1 MKKLLLIMEVSQKQA
16 YIFKNKELKKNI
28 DASYTIDEITSSGYF
43 KKYFPEYYNEEK
55 NLVYSGG
62 GHTIL
67 VFDNDVE
74 ENDNTGKENQAVRFA
89 KKLSKQIFCDYD
101 GLEVFIKI
109 MDYNENDEPSE
120 NIQNLMQKLEE
131 KKAIRRASF
140 RQGTFGMEVSKG
152 EAERVFDSEKKEK
165 EAEQRKKDAENRREK
180 RIREE
185 KKKIQEE
192 ETTHYELVTQL
203 EKLGGN
209 KDDNNFIA
217 VVHIDGN
224 LMGKKV
230 QKNDEVIDGILKPQ
244 GNKLTSGEKLD
255 IYRAEKQ
262 KFSKDIDDLFQ
273 DAYNDMQ
280 NVVKKQIENGNL
292 KDLSLEETKENGEKQ
307 INFPIRRIIRAGDD
321 ICFVSEGRIGI
332 ECAVEYMKALWK
344 RSEGEN
350 SACAGVAIVH
360 QSYPFY
366 KAYEIAES
374 LCSSAKKYNA
384 SLDKEGC
391 TNACA
396 IDWHIE
402 YGEMYGGLDE
412 IRNHYVDADGKS
424 ILARPYFVCG
434 DEKYEGKAGNRTYAD
449 FKQTMEE
456 MEYALHNKCEDEE
469 DRMIARRKLKELRTY
484 LKESDEAVDAYF
496 KKSRLDQYLTK
507 NDKNFD
513 VIEVMDTYIGFQT
526 EEDK

>member
-1 MKKLLLIMEVSQKQA
+1 M
-16 YIFKNKELKKNI
+16 
-28 DASYTIDEITSSGYF
+28 
-43 KKYFPEYYNEEK
+43 
-55 NLVYSGG
+55 
-62 GHTIL
+62 
-67 VFDNDVE
+67 E

-109 MDYNENDEPSE
+109 MDYDEKAEPSE

-230 QKNDEVIDGILKPQ
+230 QENDKELRKILDRISDPEK
-244 GNKLTSGEKLD
+244 KLD
-255 IYRAEKQ
+255 MYREKKQ
-262 KFSKDIDDLFQ
+262 EFSEKIDKLFKGAYSDMQ
-273 DAYNDMQ
+273 DA
-280 NVVKKQIENGNL
+280 VKKQIENGNL
-292 KDLSLEETKENGEKQ
+292 KDLSLEEVVNEEKQ
-307 INFPIRRIIRAGDD
+307 INFPVRRIITAGDD

-344 RSEGEN
+344 RSKGEN

-391 TNACA
+391 ANACA

-412 IRNHYVDADGKS
+412 IRKHYVDADGKS

-434 DEKYEGKAGNRTYAD
+434 DVEYEEKAKEQKNRTYAN

-484 LKESDEAVDAYF
+484 LKESEEAVDAYF

>member
-43 KKYFPEYYNEEK
+43 EKYFPEYYNKEK

-109 MDYNENDEPSE
+109 MDYDEKAEPSE

-131 KKAIRRASF
+131 KKAVRRASF

-230 QKNDEVIDGILKPQ
+230 QENDKELRKILDRISDPEK
-244 GNKLTSGEKLD
+244 KLD
-255 IYRAEKQ
+255 MYREKKQ
-262 KFSKDIDDLFQ
+262 EFSEKIDKLFKGAYSDMQ
-273 DAYNDMQ
+273 DA
-280 NVVKKQIENGNL
+280 VKKQIENGNL
-292 KDLSLEETKENGEKQ
+292 KDLSLEEVVNEEKQ
-307 INFPIRRIIRAGDD
+307 INFPVRRIITAGDD

-344 RSEGEN
+344 RSKGEN

-391 TNACA
+391 ANACA

-412 IRNHYVDADGKS
+412 IRKHYVDADGKS

-434 DEKYEGKAGNRTYAD
+434 KAEYEGKAGNRTYAN

>member
-43 KKYFPEYYNEEK
+43 EKYFPEYYNEEK

-109 MDYNENDEPSE
+109 MDYNENDDPSK
-120 NIQNLMQKLEE
+120 NIQNLMKKLEE

-230 QKNDEVIDGILKPQ
+230 QENDKELRKILDRISDPEK
-244 GNKLTSGEKLD
+244 KLD
-255 IYRAEKQ
+255 MYREKKQ
-262 KFSKDIDDLFQ
+262 EFSEKIDKLFKGAYSDMQ
-273 DAYNDMQ
+273 DA
-280 NVVKKQIENGNL
+280 VKKQIENGNL
-292 KDLSLEETKENGEKQ
+292 KDLSLEEVVNEEKQ
-307 INFPIRRIIRAGDD
+307 INFPVRRIITAGDD

-344 RSEGEN
+344 RSKGEN

-391 TNACA
+391 ANACA

-412 IRNHYVDADGKS
+412 IRKHYVDADGKS

-434 DEKYEGKAGNRTYAD
+434 KAEYEGKAGNRTYAD

>member
-43 KKYFPEYYNEEK
+43 EKYFPEYYNKEK

-109 MDYNENDEPSE
+109 MDYNENDDPSK
-120 NIQNLMQKLEE
+120 NIQNLMKKLEE

-230 QKNDEVIDGILKPQ
+230 QENDKELRKILDRISDPEK
-244 GNKLTSGEKLD
+244 KLD
-255 IYRAEKQ
+255 MYREKKQ
-262 KFSKDIDDLFQ
+262 EFSEKIDKLFKGAYSDMQ
-273 DAYNDMQ
+273 DA
-280 NVVKKQIENGNL
+280 VKKQIENGNL
-292 KDLSLEETKENGEKQ
+292 KDLSLEEVVNEEKQ
-307 INFPIRRIIRAGDD
+307 INFPVRRIITAGDD

-344 RSEGEN
+344 RSKGEN

-391 TNACA
+391 ANACA

-412 IRNHYVDADGKS
+412 IRKHYVDADGKS

-434 DEKYEGKAGNRTYAD
+434 KAEYEGKAGNRTYAD

>member
-109 MDYNENDEPSE
+109 MDYDENAEPSE

-230 QKNDEVIDGILKPQ
+230 QENDKELRKILDEISDPEK
-244 GNKLTSGEKLD
+244 KLD
-255 IYRAEKQ
+255 TYREKKQ
-262 KFSKDIDDLFQ
+262 EFSEKIDKLFKGAYSDMQ
-273 DAYNDMQ
+273 DA
-280 NVVKKQIENGNL
+280 VKKQIENGNL
-292 KDLSLEETKENGEKQ
+292 KDLSLEEVVNGEKQ
-307 INFPIRRIIRAGDD
+307 INFPIRRIITAGDD
-321 ICFVSEGRIGI
+321 ICFVSEGKIGI

-344 RSEGEN
+344 RSKGEN

-391 TNACA
+391 ANACA

-412 IRNHYVDADGKS
+412 IRKHYVDADGKS

-526 EEDK
+526 EEEK

>member
-43 KKYFPEYYNEEK
+43 EKYFPEYYNKEK

-109 MDYNENDEPSE
+109 MDYDEKAEPSE

-230 QKNDEVIDGILKPQ
+230 QENDKELRKILDRISDPEK
-244 GNKLTSGEKLD
+244 KLD
-255 IYRAEKQ
+255 MYREKKQ
-262 KFSKDIDDLFQ
+262 EFSEKIDKLFKGAYSDMQ
-273 DAYNDMQ
+273 DA
-280 NVVKKQIENGNL
+280 VKKQIENGNL
-292 KDLSLEETKENGEKQ
+292 KDLSLEEVVNEEKQ
-307 INFPIRRIIRAGDD
+307 INFPVRRIITAGDD

-344 RSEGEN
+344 RSKGEN

-391 TNACA
+391 ANACA

-412 IRNHYVDADGKS
+412 IRKHYVDADGKS

-434 DEKYEGKAGNRTYAD
+434 KAEYEGKAGNRTYAD

-484 LKESDEAVDAYF
+484 LKERDEAVDAYF

>member
-1 MKKLLLIMEVSQKQA
+1 
-16 YIFKNKELKKNI
+16 
-28 DASYTIDEITSSGYF
+28 
-43 KKYFPEYYNEEK
+43 
-55 NLVYSGG
+55 
-62 GHTIL
+62 
-67 VFDNDVE
+67 
-74 ENDNTGKENQAVRFA
+74 
-89 KKLSKQIFCDYD
+89 
-101 GLEVFIKI
+101 
-109 MDYNENDEPSE
+109 
-120 NIQNLMQKLEE
+120 
-131 KKAIRRASF
+131 
-140 RQGTFGMEVSKG
+140 MEVSKG

-165 EAEQRKKDAENRREK
+165 EAEQRKKEAENRREK

-230 QKNDEVIDGILKPQ
+230 QENDKELRKILDRISDPEK
-244 GNKLTSGEKLD
+244 KLD
-255 IYRAEKQ
+255 MYREKKQ
-262 KFSKDIDDLFQ
+262 EFSEKIDKLFKGAYSDMQ
-273 DAYNDMQ
+273 DA
-280 NVVKKQIENGNL
+280 VKKQIENGNL
-292 KDLSLEETKENGEKQ
+292 KDLSLEEVVNEEKQ
-307 INFPIRRIIRAGDD
+307 INFPVRRIITAGDD

-391 TNACA
+391 ANACA

-412 IRNHYVDADGKS
+412 IRKHYVDADGKS

-434 DEKYEGKAGNRTYAD
+434 DVEYEEKAKEQKNRTYTN

>member
-1 MKKLLLIMEVSQKQA
+1 
-16 YIFKNKELKKNI
+16 
-28 DASYTIDEITSSGYF
+28 
-43 KKYFPEYYNEEK
+43 
-55 NLVYSGG
+55 
-62 GHTIL
+62 
-67 VFDNDVE
+67 
-74 ENDNTGKENQAVRFA
+74 
-89 KKLSKQIFCDYD
+89 
-101 GLEVFIKI
+101 
-109 MDYNENDEPSE
+109 
-120 NIQNLMQKLEE
+120 
-131 KKAIRRASF
+131 
-140 RQGTFGMEVSKG
+140 MEVSKG
-152 EAERVFDSEKKEK
+152 EAERVLDSEKKEK

-230 QKNDEVIDGILKPQ
+230 QENDEELRKILDGISDPEK
-244 GNKLTSGEKLD
+244 KLD
-255 IYRAEKQ
+255 MYREKKQ
-262 KFSKDIDDLFQ
+262 EFSEKIDKLFKGAYSDMQ
-273 DAYNDMQ
+273 DA
-280 NVVKKQIENGNL
+280 VKKQIENGNL
-292 KDLSLEETKENGEKQ
+292 KDLSLEEVVNGEKQ
-307 INFPIRRIIRAGDD
+307 INFPVRRIITAGDD
-321 ICFVSEGRIGI
+321 ICFVSEGKIGI

-391 TNACA
+391 ANACA

-412 IRNHYVDADGKS
+412 IRKHYVDADGKS

-434 DEKYEGKAGNRTYAD
+434 KPEYEGKAGNRTYAN

-484 LKESDEAVDAYF
+484 LKESEEAVDAYF

>member
-43 KKYFPEYYNEEK
+43 EKYFPEYYNKEK

-109 MDYNENDEPSE
+109 MDYNENDDPSK
-120 NIQNLMQKLEE
+120 NIQNLMKKLEE

-230 QKNDEVIDGILKPQ
+230 QENDKELRKILDRISDPEK
-244 GNKLTSGEKLD
+244 KLD
-255 IYRAEKQ
+255 MYREKKQ
-262 KFSKDIDDLFQ
+262 EFSEKIDKLFKGAYSDMQ
-273 DAYNDMQ
+273 DA
-280 NVVKKQIENGNL
+280 VKKQIENGNL
-292 KDLSLEETKENGEKQ
+292 KDLSLEEVVNEEKQ
-307 INFPIRRIIRAGDD
+307 INFPVRRIITAGDD

-344 RSEGEN
+344 RSKGEN

-360 QSYPFY
+360 QSYPF
-366 KAYEIAES
+366 
-374 LCSSAKKYNA
+374 
-384 SLDKEGC
+384 
-391 TNACA
+391 
-396 IDWHIE
+396 
-402 YGEMYGGLDE
+402 
-412 IRNHYVDADGKS
+412 
-424 ILARPYFVCG
+424 
-434 DEKYEGKAGNRTYAD
+434 
-449 FKQTMEE
+449 
-456 MEYALHNKCEDEE
+456 
-469 DRMIARRKLKELRTY
+469 
-484 LKESDEAVDAYF
+484 
-496 KKSRLDQYLTK
+496 
-507 NDKNFD
+507 
-513 VIEVMDTYIGFQT
+513 
-526 EEDK
+526 

>member
-43 KKYFPEYYNEEK
+43 NKYFPEYYNEEK

-109 MDYNENDEPSE
+109 MDYNENDDPSK

-140 RQGTFGMEVSKG
+140 RQGTFGMEVSQ
-152 EAERVFDSEKKEK
+152 E
-165 EAEQRKKDAENRREK
+165 KKDAKTR
-180 RIREE
+180 REE
-185 KKKIQEE
+185 KMEGEE
-192 ETTHYELVTQL
+192 ITPYKLVTQL

-344 RSEGEN
+344 RSKGEN

-391 TNACA
+391 ANACA

-412 IRNHYVDADGKS
+412 IRKHYVDADGKS

-434 DEKYEGKAGNRTYAD
+434 DEKYEGKAGNRTYAN

>member
-43 KKYFPEYYNEEK
+43 EKYFLEYYNKEK

-109 MDYNENDEPSE
+109 MDYNENDDPSK
-120 NIQNLMQKLEE
+120 NIQNLMKKLEE

-140 RQGTFGMEVSKG
+140 RQGTFGMEVLQ
-152 EAERVFDSEKKEK
+152 E
-165 EAEQRKKDAENRREK
+165 KKDAKTR
-180 RIREE
+180 REE
-185 KKKIQEE
+185 KMEGEE
-192 ETTHYELVTQL
+192 ITPYKLVTQL

-230 QKNDEVIDGILKPQ
+230 QKNDEVIDGILKLQ

-391 TNACA
+391 ANACA

-412 IRNHYVDADGKS
+412 IRKHYVDADGKS

-434 DEKYEGKAGNRTYAD
+434 DEKYEGKAGNRTYAN

-484 LKESDEAVDAYF
+484 LKESEEAVDAYF

>member
-43 KKYFPEYYNEEK
+43 KKYFLEYYNEEK

-109 MDYNENDEPSE
+109 MDYNENDDPSE
-120 NIQNLMQKLEE
+120 KIQNLMKMLEE

-230 QKNDEVIDGILKPQ
+230 QENDKELRKILDGISDPEK
-244 GNKLTSGEKLD
+244 KLD
-255 IYRAEKQ
+255 TYREKKQ
-262 KFSKDIDDLFQ
+262 EFSEKIDKLFKG
-273 DAYNDMQ
+273 AYSDMQ

-292 KDLSLEETKENGEKQ
+292 KDLSLEEVVNGEKQ
-307 INFPIRRIIRAGDD
+307 INFPIRRIITAGDD

-344 RSEGEN
+344 RSKGEN

-391 TNACA
+391 ANACA

-412 IRNHYVDADGKS
+412 IRKHYVDADGKS

>member
-43 KKYFPEYYNEEK
+43 EKYFPEYYNEEK

-109 MDYNENDEPSE
+109 MDYNENDDPSKK
-120 NIQNLMQKLEE
+120 IQNLMQKLEE

-140 RQGTFGMEVSKG
+140 RQGTFGMEVSQ
-152 EAERVFDSEKKEK
+152 E
-165 EAEQRKKDAENRREK
+165 KKDAKTR
-180 RIREE
+180 REE
-185 KKKIQEE
+185 KMEGEE
-192 ETTHYELVTQL
+192 ITPYKLVTQL

-344 RSEGEN
+344 RSKGEN

-391 TNACA
+391 ANACA

-412 IRNHYVDADGKS
+412 IRKHYVDADGKS

-434 DEKYEGKAGNRTYAD
+434 DEKYEGKAGNRTYAN

-526 EEDK
+526 EEEK

>member
-43 KKYFPEYYNEEK
+43 EKYFPEYYNKEK

-109 MDYNENDEPSE
+109 MDYDEKAEPSE

-230 QKNDEVIDGILKPQ
+230 QENDKELRKILDRISDPEK
-244 GNKLTSGEKLD
+244 KLD
-255 IYRAEKQ
+255 MYREKKQ
-262 KFSKDIDDLFQ
+262 EFSEKIDKLFKGAYSDMQ
-273 DAYNDMQ
+273 DA
-280 NVVKKQIENGNL
+280 VKKQIENGNL
-292 KDLSLEETKENGEKQ
+292 KDLSLEEVVNEEKQ
-307 INFPIRRIIRAGDD
+307 INFPVRRIITAGDD

-344 RSEGEN
+344 RSKGEN

-391 TNACA
+391 ANACA

-412 IRNHYVDADGKS
+412 IRKHYVDADGKS

-434 DEKYEGKAGNRTYAD
+434 EPEYEGKAGNRTYTN

-456 MEYALHNKCEDEE
+456 MEYELHNKCEDEE

>member
-1 MKKLLLIMEVSQKQA
+1 
-16 YIFKNKELKKNI
+16 
-28 DASYTIDEITSSGYF
+28 
-43 KKYFPEYYNEEK
+43 
-55 NLVYSGG
+55 
-62 GHTIL
+62 
-67 VFDNDVE
+67 
-74 ENDNTGKENQAVRFA
+74 
-89 KKLSKQIFCDYD
+89 
-101 GLEVFIKI
+101 
-109 MDYNENDEPSE
+109 MDYNENDDPSK
-120 NIQNLMQKLEE
+120 NIQNLMKKLEE

-152 EAERVFDSEKKEK
+152 EAERVLDSEKKEK

-230 QKNDEVIDGILKPQ
+230 QENDEELRKILDGISDPEK
-244 GNKLTSGEKLD
+244 KLD
-255 IYRAEKQ
+255 MYREKKQ
-262 KFSKDIDDLFQ
+262 EFSEKIDKLFKGAYSDMQ
-273 DAYNDMQ
+273 DA
-280 NVVKKQIENGNL
+280 VKKQIENGNL
-292 KDLSLEETKENGEKQ
+292 KDLSLEEVVNGEKQ
-307 INFPIRRIIRAGDD
+307 INFPVRRIITAGDD
-321 ICFVSEGRIGI
+321 ICFVSEGKIGI

-391 TNACA
+391 ANACA

-412 IRNHYVDADGKS
+412 IRKHYVDADGKS

-434 DEKYEGKAGNRTYAD
+434 KPEYEGKAGNRTYAN

-484 LKESDEAVDAYF
+484 LKESEEAVDAYF

>member
-109 MDYNENDEPSE
+109 MDYNENAEPSK

-140 RQGTFGMEVSKG
+140 RQGTFGMEVLQ
-152 EAERVFDSEKKEK
+152 E
-165 EAEQRKKDAENRREK
+165 KKDAKTR
-180 RIREE
+180 REE
-185 KKKIQEE
+185 KMEGEE
-192 ETTHYELVTQL
+192 ITPYKLVTQL

-230 QKNDEVIDGILKPQ
+230 QENDKELRKILDGISDPEK
-244 GNKLTSGEKLD
+244 KLD
-255 IYRAEKQ
+255 MYREKKQ
-262 KFSKDIDDLFQ
+262 EFSEKIDKLFKG
-273 DAYNDMQ
+273 AYSDMQ
-280 NVVKKQIENGNL
+280 NVVKKQVENGDL
-292 KDLSLEETKENGEKQ
+292 KDLSLEEVVNGEKQ
-307 INFPIRRIIRAGDD
+307 INFPIRRIITAGDD

-391 TNACA
+391 ANACA

-412 IRNHYVDADGKS
+412 IRKHYVDADGKS

-434 DEKYEGKAGNRTYAD
+434 DEKYEGKAGNRTYAN

>member
-43 KKYFPEYYNEEK
+43 EKYFLEYYNKEK

-67 VFDNDVE
+67 VFDDDVE

-109 MDYNENDEPSE
+109 MDYNENDDPSK
-120 NIQNLMQKLEE
+120 NIQNLMKKLEE

-140 RQGTFGMEVSKG
+140 RQGTFGMEVLQ
-152 EAERVFDSEKKEK
+152 EKKGAK
-165 EAEQRKKDAENRREK
+165 TR
-180 RIREE
+180 REE
-185 KKKIQEE
+185 KMEGEE
-192 ETTHYELVTQL
+192 ITPYKLVTQL

-321 ICFVSEGRIGI
+321 ICFVSEGKIGI

-344 RSEGEN
+344 RSKGEN

-391 TNACA
+391 ANACA

-412 IRNHYVDADGKS
+412 IRKHYVDADGKS

-434 DEKYEGKAGNRTYAD
+434 KAEYEGKAGNRTYAD

>member
-16 YIFKNKELKKNI
+16 YIFKNKELKRNI

-43 KKYFPEYYNEEK
+43 EKYFPEYYNKEK

-109 MDYNENDEPSE
+109 MDYDEKAEPSE

-230 QKNDEVIDGILKPQ
+230 QENDKELRKILDRISDPEK
-244 GNKLTSGEKLD
+244 KLD
-255 IYRAEKQ
+255 MYREKKQ
-262 KFSKDIDDLFQ
+262 EFSEKIDKLFKGAYSDMQ
-273 DAYNDMQ
+273 DA
-280 NVVKKQIENGNL
+280 VKKQIENGNL
-292 KDLSLEETKENGEKQ
+292 KDLSLEEVVNEEKQ
-307 INFPIRRIIRAGDD
+307 INFPVRRIITAGDD

-344 RSEGEN
+344 RSKGEN

-391 TNACA
+391 ANACA

-412 IRNHYVDADGKS
+412 IRKHYVDADGKS

-434 DEKYEGKAGNRTYAD
+434 KAEYEGKAGNRTYAD

-484 LKESDEAVDAYF
+484 LKERDEAVDAYF

>member
-109 MDYNENDEPSE
+109 MDYDENAEPSE
-120 NIQNLMQKLEE
+120 NIQNLMKMLEE

-140 RQGTFGMEVSKG
+140 RQGTFGMEVLQ
-152 EAERVFDSEKKEK
+152 E
-165 EAEQRKKDAENRREK
+165 KKDAKTR
-180 RIREE
+180 REE
-185 KKKIQEE
+185 KMEGEE
-192 ETTHYELVTQL
+192 ITPYKLVTQL

-230 QKNDEVIDGILKPQ
+230 QENDKELRKILDGISDPEK
-244 GNKLTSGEKLD
+244 KLD
-255 IYRAEKQ
+255 MYREKKQ
-262 KFSKDIDDLFQ
+262 EFSEKIDKLFKG
-273 DAYNDMQ
+273 AYNDMQ
-280 NVVKKQIENGNL
+280 NVVKKQIENGDL
-292 KDLSLEETKENGEKQ
+292 KDLSLEEVVNGEKQ
-307 INFPIRRIIRAGDD
+307 INFPIRRIITAGDD

-344 RSEGEN
+344 RSKGEN

-391 TNACA
+391 ANACA

-412 IRNHYVDADGKS
+412 IRKHYVDADGKS

-434 DEKYEGKAGNRTYAD
+434 DEKYEGKAGNRTYAN

>member
-43 KKYFPEYYNEEK
+43 EKYFPEYYNEEK

-109 MDYNENDEPSE
+109 MDYNENDDPSKK
-120 NIQNLMQKLEE
+120 IQNLMQKLEE

-140 RQGTFGMEVSKG
+140 RQGTFGMEVLQ
-152 EAERVFDSEKKEK
+152 E
-165 EAEQRKKDAENRREK
+165 KKDAKTR
-180 RIREE
+180 REE
-185 KKKIQEE
+185 KMEGEE
-192 ETTHYELVTQL
+192 ITPYKLVTQL

-230 QKNDEVIDGILKPQ
+230 QENDKELRKILDGISDPEK
-244 GNKLTSGEKLD
+244 KLD
-255 IYRAEKQ
+255 MYREKKQ
-262 KFSKDIDDLFQ
+262 EFSEKIDKLFKG
-273 DAYNDMQ
+273 AYSDMQ
-280 NVVKKQIENGNL
+280 NVVKKQVENGDL
-292 KDLSLEETKENGEKQ
+292 KDLSLEEVVNGEKQ
-307 INFPIRRIIRAGDD
+307 INFPIRRIITAGDD
-321 ICFVSEGRIGI
+321 ICFVSEGKIGI

-391 TNACA
+391 ANACA

-412 IRNHYVDADGKS
+412 IRKHYVDADGKS

-434 DEKYEGKAGNRTYAD
+434 KPEYEGKAGNRTYAN

-484 LKESDEAVDAYF
+484 LKESEEAVDAYF

>member
-43 KKYFPEYYNEEK
+43 EKYFPEYYNKEK

-109 MDYNENDEPSE
+109 MDYNENDDPSK
-120 NIQNLMQKLEE
+120 NIQNLMKKLEE

-152 EAERVFDSEKKEK
+152 EAERVFDS
-165 EAEQRKKDAENRREK
+165 RKKDAENRREK

-230 QKNDEVIDGILKPQ
+230 QENDKELRKILDRISDPEK
-244 GNKLTSGEKLD
+244 KLD
-255 IYRAEKQ
+255 MYREKKQ
-262 KFSKDIDDLFQ
+262 EFSEKIDKLFKGAYSDMQ
-273 DAYNDMQ
+273 DA
-280 NVVKKQIENGNL
+280 VKKQIENGNL
-292 KDLSLEETKENGEKQ
+292 KDLSLEEVVNEEKQ
-307 INFPIRRIIRAGDD
+307 INFPVRRIITAGDD

-344 RSEGEN
+344 RSKGEN

-391 TNACA
+391 ANACA

-412 IRNHYVDADGKS
+412 IRKHYVDADGKS

-434 DEKYEGKAGNRTYAD
+434 KAEYEGKAGNRTYAD

-484 LKESDEAVDAYF
+484 LKESEEAVDAYF

>member
-43 KKYFPEYYNEEK
+43 EKYFPEYYNKEK

-109 MDYNENDEPSE
+109 MDYDEKAEPSE

-230 QKNDEVIDGILKPQ
+230 QENDEELRKILDGISDPEK
-244 GNKLTSGEKLD
+244 KLD
-255 IYRAEKQ
+255 MYREKKQ
-262 KFSKDIDDLFQ
+262 EFSEKIDKLFKGAYSDMQ
-273 DAYNDMQ
+273 DA
-280 NVVKKQIENGNL
+280 VKKQIENGNL
-292 KDLSLEETKENGEKQ
+292 KDLSLEEVVNGEKQ
-307 INFPIRRIIRAGDD
+307 INFPVRRIITAGDD
-321 ICFVSEGRIGI
+321 ICFVSEGKIGI

-391 TNACA
+391 ANACA

-412 IRNHYVDADGKS
+412 IRKHYVDADGKS

-434 DEKYEGKAGNRTYAD
+434 EPEYEGKAGNRTYAN

-484 LKESDEAVDAYF
+484 LKESEEAVDAYF

>member
-43 KKYFPEYYNEEK
+43 EKYFPEYYNKEK

-109 MDYNENDEPSE
+109 MDYNENDDPSK
-120 NIQNLMQKLEE
+120 NIQNLMKKLEE

-165 EAEQRKKDAENRREK
+165 EAEQRKKEAENRREK

-230 QKNDEVIDGILKPQ
+230 QENDKELRKILDRISDPEK
-244 GNKLTSGEKLD
+244 KLD
-255 IYRAEKQ
+255 MYREKKQ
-262 KFSKDIDDLFQ
+262 EFSEKIDKLFKGAYSDMQ
-273 DAYNDMQ
+273 DA
-280 NVVKKQIENGNL
+280 VKKQIENGNL
-292 KDLSLEETKENGEKQ
+292 KDLSLEEVVNEEKQ
-307 INFPIRRIIRAGDD
+307 INFPVRRIITAGDD

-344 RSEGEN
+344 RSKGEN

-391 TNACA
+391 ANACA

-412 IRNHYVDADGKS
+412 IRKHYVDADGKS

-434 DEKYEGKAGNRTYAD
+434 KAEYEGKAGNRTYAD

-484 LKESDEAVDAYF
+484 LKERDEAVDAYF

>member
-43 KKYFPEYYNEEK
+43 NKYFPEYYNEEK

-109 MDYNENDEPSE
+109 MDYDEKAEPSK

-140 RQGTFGMEVSKG
+140 RQGTFGMEVLQ
-152 EAERVFDSEKKEK
+152 E
-165 EAEQRKKDAENRREK
+165 KKDAKTR
-180 RIREE
+180 REE
-185 KKKIQEE
+185 KMEGEE
-192 ETTHYELVTQL
+192 ITPYKLVTQL

-230 QKNDEVIDGILKPQ
+230 QKNDEVIDGILKLQ

-255 IYRAEKQ
+255 IYRGEKQ

-321 ICFVSEGRIGI
+321 ICFVSEGKIGI

-391 TNACA
+391 ANACA

-412 IRNHYVDADGKS
+412 IRKHYVDADGKS

-434 DEKYEGKAGNRTYAD
+434 EPEYEGKAGNRTYAN

-484 LKESDEAVDAYF
+484 LKESEEAVDAYF

>member
-43 KKYFPEYYNEEK
+43 EKYFLEYYNKEK

-109 MDYNENDEPSE
+109 MDYDEKAEPSE

-230 QKNDEVIDGILKPQ
+230 QENDKELRKILDRISDPEK
-244 GNKLTSGEKLD
+244 KLD
-255 IYRAEKQ
+255 MYREKKQ
-262 KFSKDIDDLFQ
+262 EFSEKIDKLFKGAYSDMQ
-273 DAYNDMQ
+273 DA
-280 NVVKKQIENGNL
+280 VKKQIENGNL
-292 KDLSLEETKENGEKQ
+292 KDLSLEEVVNEEKQ
-307 INFPIRRIIRAGDD
+307 INFPVRRIITAGDD

-344 RSEGEN
+344 RSKGEN

-391 TNACA
+391 ANACA

-412 IRNHYVDADGKS
+412 IRKHYVDADGKS

-434 DEKYEGKAGNRTYAD
+434 DEKYEGKAGNRTYAN

-484 LKESDEAVDAYF
+484 LKESEEAVDAYF

>member
-1 MKKLLLIMEVSQKQA
+1 VKKLLLIMEVSQKQA

-43 KKYFPEYYNEEK
+43 EKYFPEYYNKEK

-109 MDYNENDEPSE
+109 MDYDEKAEPSE

-131 KKAIRRASF
+131 KKAVRRASF

-230 QKNDEVIDGILKPQ
+230 QENDKELRKILDRISDPEK
-244 GNKLTSGEKLD
+244 KLD
-255 IYRAEKQ
+255 MYREKKQ
-262 KFSKDIDDLFQ
+262 EFSEKIDKLFKGAYSDMQ
-273 DAYNDMQ
+273 DA
-280 NVVKKQIENGNL
+280 VKKQIENGNL
-292 KDLSLEETKENGEKQ
+292 KDLSLEEVVNEEKQ
-307 INFPIRRIIRAGDD
+307 INFPVRRIITAGDD

-344 RSEGEN
+344 RSKGEN

-391 TNACA
+391 ANACA

-412 IRNHYVDADGKS
+412 IRKHYVDADGKS

-434 DEKYEGKAGNRTYAD
+434 KAEYEGKAGNRTYAD

>member
-43 KKYFPEYYNEEK
+43 EKYFPEYYNEEK

-109 MDYNENDEPSE
+109 MDYNENDDPSE
-120 NIQNLMQKLEE
+120 KIQNLMQKLEE

-140 RQGTFGMEVSKG
+140 RQGTFGMEVSQ
-152 EAERVFDSEKKEK
+152 E
-165 EAEQRKKDAENRREK
+165 KKDAKTR
-180 RIREE
+180 REE
-185 KKKIQEE
+185 KMEGEE
-192 ETTHYELVTQL
+192 ITPYKLVTQL

-230 QKNDEVIDGILKPQ
+230 QENDKVIDGILKPQ

-344 RSEGEN
+344 RSKGEN

-391 TNACA
+391 ANACA

-412 IRNHYVDADGKS
+412 IRKHYVDADGKS

-434 DEKYEGKAGNRTYAD
+434 DEKYEGKAGNRTYAN

>member
-43 KKYFPEYYNEEK
+43 EKYFPEYYNKEK

-109 MDYNENDEPSE
+109 MDYDEKAEPSE

-131 KKAIRRASF
+131 KKAIRRAAF

-230 QKNDEVIDGILKPQ
+230 QENDKELRKILDRISDPEK
-244 GNKLTSGEKLD
+244 KLD
-255 IYRAEKQ
+255 MYREKKQ
-262 KFSKDIDDLFQ
+262 EFSEKIDKLFKGAYSDMQ
-273 DAYNDMQ
+273 DA
-280 NVVKKQIENGNL
+280 VKKQIENGNL
-292 KDLSLEETKENGEKQ
+292 KDLSLEEVVNEEKQ
-307 INFPIRRIIRAGDD
+307 INFPVRRIITAGDD

-344 RSEGEN
+344 RSKGEN

-391 TNACA
+391 ANACA

-412 IRNHYVDADGKS
+412 IRKHYVDADGKS

-434 DEKYEGKAGNRTYAD
+434 DEKYEGKAGNRTYAN

-484 LKESDEAVDAYF
+484 LKESEEAVDAYF

>member
-1 MKKLLLIMEVSQKQA
+1 M
-16 YIFKNKELKKNI
+16 
-28 DASYTIDEITSSGYF
+28 
-43 KKYFPEYYNEEK
+43 
-55 NLVYSGG
+55 
-62 GHTIL
+62 
-67 VFDNDVE
+67 E

-109 MDYNENDEPSE
+109 MDYNENDDPSK
-120 NIQNLMQKLEE
+120 NIQNLMKKLEE

-140 RQGTFGMEVSKG
+140 RQGTFGMEVLQ
-152 EAERVFDSEKKEK
+152 EKKGAK
-165 EAEQRKKDAENRREK
+165 TR
-180 RIREE
+180 REE
-185 KKKIQEE
+185 KMEGEE
-192 ETTHYELVTQL
+192 ITPYKLVTQL

-321 ICFVSEGRIGI
+321 ICFVSEGKIGI

-391 TNACA
+391 ANACA

-412 IRNHYVDADGKS
+412 IRKHYVDADGKS

-434 DEKYEGKAGNRTYAD
+434 KPEYEGKAGNRTYTN

-484 LKESDEAVDAYF
+484 LKESEEAVDAYF

>member
-1 MKKLLLIMEVSQKQA
+1 MSHFLTILEVSQKQA
-16 YIFKNKELKKNI
+16 YIFSSNMLKDNVVNSVVI
-28 DASYTIDEITSSGYF
+28 AWIMSP
-43 KKYFPEYYNEEK
+43 KYFSEVIGDRNIFDEER
-55 NLVYSGG
+55 NVVYSGG
-62 GHTIL
+62 GHVVLEFADRGIAKDFVKHITFQIHHDYPGIE
-67 VFDNDVE
+67 VFSVTKEFTQE
-74 ENDNTGKENQAVRFA
+74 ELNTEAGNCL
-89 KKLSKQIFCDYD
+89 KKL
-101 GLEVFIKI
+101 
-109 MDYNENDEPSE
+109 
-120 NIQNLMQKLEE
+120 
-131 KKAIRRASF
+131 
-140 RQGTFGMEVSKG
+140 T
-152 EAERVFDSEKKEK
+152 AEL
-165 EAEQRKKDAENRREK
+165 
-180 RIREE
+180 E
-185 KKKIQEE
+185 KKKSVRLSSFHQGSFGIEMIDSNTLKPRLAGKYLGSE
-192 ETTHYELVTQL
+192 MPDDEREIEKRLAPDNYKLVDKFK
-203 EKLGGN
+203 ELGGS
-209 KDDNNFIA
+209 KDESNFIS

-224 LMGKKV
+224 AMGARVERMYENNKLPWEAFKV
-230 QKNDEVIDGILKPQ
+230 HLQAFSKAIDKDFKDAYKEMTDEVRKNIE
-244 GNKLTSGEKLD
+244 SGRL
-255 IYRAEKQ
+255 A
-262 KFSKDIDDLFQ
+262 
-273 DAYNDMQ
+273 
-280 NVVKKQIENGNL
+280 
-292 KDLSLEETKENGEKQ
+292 DLSLKEK
-307 INFPIRRIIRAGDD
+307 NFPVRRIITAGDD

-391 TNACA
+391 ANACA

-412 IRNHYVDADGKS
+412 IRKHYVDADGKS

-434 DEKYEGKAGNRTYAD
+434 DVEYEEKAKEQKNRTYAN

-484 LKESDEAVDAYF
+484 LKESEEAVDAYF

>member
-109 MDYNENDEPSE
+109 MDYDEKAEPSE

-140 RQGTFGMEVSKG
+140 RQGTFGMEVLQ
-152 EAERVFDSEKKEK
+152 E
-165 EAEQRKKDAENRREK
+165 KKDAKTR
-180 RIREE
+180 REE
-185 KKKIQEE
+185 KMEGEE
-192 ETTHYELVTQL
+192 ITPYKLVTQL

-321 ICFVSEGRIGI
+321 ICFVSEGKIGI

-391 TNACA
+391 ANACA

-412 IRNHYVDADGKS
+412 IRKHYVDADGKS

-434 DEKYEGKAGNRTYAD
+434 EPEYEGKAGNRTYAN

-484 LKESDEAVDAYF
+484 LKESEEAVDAYF

>member
-109 MDYNENDEPSE
+109 MDYDEKAEPSE
-120 NIQNLMQKLEE
+120 NIQNLMKMLEE

-230 QKNDEVIDGILKPQ
+230 QENDEELRKILDGISDPEK
-244 GNKLTSGEKLD
+244 KLD
-255 IYRAEKQ
+255 MYREKKQ
-262 KFSKDIDDLFQ
+262 EFSEKIDKLFKGAYSDMQ
-273 DAYNDMQ
+273 DA
-280 NVVKKQIENGNL
+280 VKKQIENGNL
-292 KDLSLEETKENGEKQ
+292 KDLSLEEVVNGEKQ
-307 INFPIRRIIRAGDD
+307 INFPVRRIITAGDD
-321 ICFVSEGRIGI
+321 ICFVSEGKIGI

-391 TNACA
+391 ANACA

-412 IRNHYVDADGKS
+412 IRKHYVDADGKS

-434 DEKYEGKAGNRTYAD
+434 EPEYEGKAGNRTYAN

-484 LKESDEAVDAYF
+484 LKESEEAVDAYF

>member
-109 MDYNENDEPSE
+109 MDYNENDDPSK
-120 NIQNLMQKLEE
+120 NIQNLMKKLEE

-140 RQGTFGMEVSKG
+140 RQGTFGMEVLQ
-152 EAERVFDSEKKEK
+152 E
-165 EAEQRKKDAENRREK
+165 KKDAKTR
-180 RIREE
+180 REE
-185 KKKIQEE
+185 KMEGEE
-192 ETTHYELVTQL
+192 ITPYKLVTQL

-230 QKNDEVIDGILKPQ
+230 QENDKELRKILDGISDPEK
-244 GNKLTSGEKLD
+244 KLD
-255 IYRAEKQ
+255 MYREKKQ
-262 KFSKDIDDLFQ
+262 EFSEKIDKLFKG
-273 DAYNDMQ
+273 AYSDMQ
-280 NVVKKQIENGNL
+280 NVVKKQVENGDL
-292 KDLSLEETKENGEKQ
+292 KDLSLEEVVNGEKQ
-307 INFPIRRIIRAGDD
+307 INFPVRRIITAGDD
-321 ICFVSEGRIGI
+321 ICFVSEGKIGI

-391 TNACA
+391 ANACA

-412 IRNHYVDADGKS
+412 IRKHYVDADGKS

-434 DEKYEGKAGNRTYAD
+434 KPEYEGKAGNRTYAN

-484 LKESDEAVDAYF
+484 LKESEEAVDAYF

>member
-109 MDYNENDEPSE
+109 MDYDEKAEPSE
-120 NIQNLMQKLEE
+120 NIQNLMKKLEE

-230 QKNDEVIDGILKPQ
+230 QENDEELRKILDGISDPEK
-244 GNKLTSGEKLD
+244 KLD
-255 IYRAEKQ
+255 MYREKKQ
-262 KFSKDIDDLFQ
+262 EFSEKIDKLFKGAYSDMQ
-273 DAYNDMQ
+273 DA
-280 NVVKKQIENGNL
+280 VKKQIENGNL
-292 KDLSLEETKENGEKQ
+292 KDLSLEEVVNGEKQ

-321 ICFVSEGRIGI
+321 ICFVSEGKIGI

-391 TNACA
+391 ANACA

-412 IRNHYVDADGKS
+412 IRKHYVDADGKS

-434 DEKYEGKAGNRTYAD
+434 KPEYEGKAGNRTYAN

-484 LKESDEAVDAYF
+484 LKESEEAVDAYF

>member
-43 KKYFPEYYNEEK
+43 EKYFPEYYNEEK

-109 MDYNENDEPSE
+109 MDYDENAEPSK

-140 RQGTFGMEVSKG
+140 RQGTFGMEVLQ
-152 EAERVFDSEKKEK
+152 E
-165 EAEQRKKDAENRREK
+165 KKDAKTR
-180 RIREE
+180 REE
-185 KKKIQEE
+185 KMEGEE
-192 ETTHYELVTQL
+192 ITPYKLVTQL

-230 QKNDEVIDGILKPQ
+230 QENDKELRQILDGISDPEK
-244 GNKLTSGEKLD
+244 KLD
-255 IYRAEKQ
+255 MYREKKQ
-262 KFSKDIDDLFQ
+262 EFSEKIDKLFKG
-273 DAYNDMQ
+273 AYSDMQ

-292 KDLSLEETKENGEKQ
+292 KDLSLEEVVNGEKQ
-307 INFPIRRIIRAGDD
+307 INFPIRRIITAGDD

-391 TNACA
+391 ANACA

-412 IRNHYVDADGKS
+412 IRKHYVDADGKS

-434 DEKYEGKAGNRTYAD
+434 DEKYEGKAGNRTYAN

>member
-43 KKYFPEYYNEEK
+43 NKYFPEYYNEEK

-109 MDYNENDEPSE
+109 MDYNENDDPSK
-120 NIQNLMQKLEE
+120 NIQNLMKKLEE

-140 RQGTFGMEVSKG
+140 RQGTFGMEVLQ
-152 EAERVFDSEKKEK
+152 E
-165 EAEQRKKDAENRREK
+165 KKDAKTR
-180 RIREE
+180 REE
-185 KKKIQEE
+185 KMKGEE
-192 ETTHYELVTQL
+192 ITPYKLVTQL

-230 QKNDEVIDGILKPQ
+230 QENDKELRKILDGISDPEK
-244 GNKLTSGEKLD
+244 KLD
-255 IYRAEKQ
+255 MYREKKQ
-262 KFSKDIDDLFQ
+262 EFSEKIDKLFKG
-273 DAYNDMQ
+273 AYSDMQ
-280 NVVKKQIENGNL
+280 DVVKKQIENGNL
-292 KDLSLEETKENGEKQ
+292 KDLSLEEVVNGEKQ
-307 INFPIRRIIRAGDD
+307 INFPVRRIITAGDD
-321 ICFVSEGRIGI
+321 ICFVSEGKIGI

-344 RSEGEN
+344 RSKGEN

-391 TNACA
+391 ANACA

-412 IRNHYVDADGKS
+412 IRKHYVDADGKS

-434 DEKYEGKAGNRTYAD
+434 KPEYEGKAGNRTYAN

-484 LKESDEAVDAYF
+484 LKESEEAVDAYF

>member
-43 KKYFPEYYNEEK
+43 EKYFPEYYNKEK

-109 MDYNENDEPSE
+109 MDYDEKAEPSE

-230 QKNDEVIDGILKPQ
+230 QENDKELRKILDRISDPEK
-244 GNKLTSGEKLD
+244 KLD
-255 IYRAEKQ
+255 MYREKKQ
-262 KFSKDIDDLFQ
+262 EFSEKIDKLFKGAYSDMQ
-273 DAYNDMQ
+273 DA
-280 NVVKKQIENGNL
+280 VKKQIENGNL
-292 KDLSLEETKENGEKQ
+292 KDLSLEEVVNEEKQ
-307 INFPIRRIIRAGDD
+307 INFPVRRIITAGDD

-344 RSEGEN
+344 RSKGEN

-391 TNACA
+391 ANACA

-412 IRNHYVDADGKS
+412 IRKHYVDADGKS

-434 DEKYEGKAGNRTYAD
+434 DEKYEGKAGNRTYAN

-484 LKESDEAVDAYF
+484 LKESEEAVDAYF